1 VTIVTIVTQTKSND
15 RKPEQL
21 SDIPVNLLCISSQ
34 HSTKADKL
42 NQSNDCTLSL
52 FEAKMFPLRLL
63 TSSYNRILPHE
74 TLATEIDFEI
84 GIDAMPLGV
93 RNTHLL
99 KMKFLMK
106 NNNFHHEE

>member
-15 RKPEQL
+15 RKTEQL

-42 NQSNDCTLSL
+42 KQSNDCTLSL

-84 GIDAMPLGV
+84 GIDAMPLGLQ
-93 RNTHLL
+93 NTYLL
-99 KMKFLMK
+99 RIKFLK